1 MTIRNLFMVCSSEM
15 VVKITDFNSLT
26 DIYHGAV
33 REFMNTMEEDYEIDH
48 CVIQDNIL
56 TILVNV

>member
-26 DIYHGAV
+26 DIYHGTV